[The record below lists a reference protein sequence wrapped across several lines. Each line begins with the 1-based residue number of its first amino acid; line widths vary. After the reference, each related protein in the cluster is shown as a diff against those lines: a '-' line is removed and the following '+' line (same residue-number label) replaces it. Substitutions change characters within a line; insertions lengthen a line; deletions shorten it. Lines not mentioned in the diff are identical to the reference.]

1 MKRENIFLI
10 FGVLLAVIIFI
21 SVVFFSS
28 PNPAPVG
35 SPRPSSAPPSRYP
48 IVSIQPEYSPPKQNE
63 LPYLPQNR
71 GGGIDTKSPAVKQSA
86 EEIGKLVSGLPY
98 QQSWNLTNGQSVEA
112 AIPGKNLQ
120 LNAWTLTV
128 QIFGID
134 YQSPEGSEDYEVAKS
149 SFLEAANKVFA
160 WMKSKNADP
169 NKIIISWGD
178 RQFIQERAEKWLS
191 Q

>member
-10 FGVLLAVIIFI
+10 FGLIMGLVIFV
-21 SVVFFSS
+21 SVFFFSS
-28 PNPAPVG
+28 QEDIIMV
-35 SPRPSSAPPSRYP
+35 SPQPSATLPERYP
-48 IVSIQPEYSPPKQNE
+48 VVSIRPDFTPPKQE
-63 LPYLPQNR
+63 SLPVIPQSQ
-71 GGGIDTKSPAVKQSA
+71 GGGIDVKSQQVRQSTT
-86 EEIGKLVSGLPY
+86 EINKLTGSLPY
-98 QQSWNLTNGQSVEA
+98 LQNLVLTTGQTVDI

-134 YQSPEGSEDYEVAKS
+134 YQSPENTTDYAIAKS
-149 SFLEAANKVFA
+149 TFLEAANKVFA
-160 WMKSKNADP
+160 WMESKGADP

-191 Q
+191 E

>member
-10 FGVLLAVIIFI
+10 FGLIMGLVIFV
-21 SVVFFSS
+21 SVFFFSS
-28 PNPAPVG
+28 QEDIIMV
-35 SPRPSSAPPSRYP
+35 SPQPSATLPERYP
-48 IVSIQPEYSPPKQNE
+48 VVSIRPDFTPPKQE
-63 LPYLPQNR
+63 SLPVIPQSQ
-71 GGGIDTKSPAVKQSA
+71 GGGIDVKSQQVRQSTT
-86 EEIGKLVSGLPY
+86 EINKLTGSLPY
-98 QQSWNLTNGQSVEA
+98 LQNLVLTTGQTVDI

-134 YQSPEGSEDYEVAKS
+134 YQSPENTTDYAIAKS
-149 SFLEAANKVFA
+149 TFLEATNKVFA
-160 WMKSKNADP
+160 WMESKGADP

-191 Q
+191 E